1 MPSAGT
7 QGSDQ
12 DAASFA
18 DFGRRIAAYVEL
30 RNQLSEGIPAPSDSA
45 TPEEIVESERA
56 LASRVRS
63 ARATA
68 KHGDVFNSSTQET
81 LRRALASELQG
92 RRGLTT
98 RGIIMD
104 ENPGRLPFRVNQPY
118 PKDRPLSTIPPNV
131 LRRLPALPLDLEYR
145 FIGPHLILR
154 DARTNLIVDYVPNA
168 IPP

>member
-1 MPSAGT
+1 V
-7 QGSDQ
+7 
-12 DAASFA
+12 FA
-18 DFGRRIAAYVEL
+18 EFRRRVVAYVEL
-30 RNQLSEGIPAPSDSA
+30 RNQLSVGISGPSDSA
-45 TPEEIVESERA
+45 TPEEIVEAERL

-68 KHGDVFNSSTQET
+68 KHGDVFDSAIQQT
-81 LRRALASELQG
+81 LRRVLVSELQG

-104 ENPGRLPFRVNQPY
+104 ENPGRLPFRANESY

-131 LRRLPALPLDLEYR
+131 LRRLPPLPPDLEYR
-145 FIGPHLILR
+145 FIGHHLILR